1 MAWPRRQLASST
13 ARGYGQAHR
22 RARLVVLARDGY
34 VCQWCGAP
42 ATEADHLGAKV
53 PDPDR
58 MVAACKPCNAA
69 RGSRKGQAIA
79 QARREARRPLGDA
92 GPSRPW

>member
-1 MAWPRRQLASST
+1 MVRSGGLSST

-22 RARLVVLARDGY
+22 RARLAVLERDGY
-34 VCQWCGAP
+34 VCHWCGAP

-53 PDPDR
+53 PDPAQ

-69 RGSRKGQAIA
+69 RGGRKRHAST
-79 QARREARRPLGDA
+79 ARAR
-92 GPSRPW
+92 PSREW